1 MFVFKRKY
9 NNKLK
14 SDVKIKKYTF
24 FISKTII
31 LNNAACSNN
40 GNNYKTYKIRVSVN

>member
-14 SDVKIKKYTF
+14 SDVKII
-24 FISKTII
+24 ISKTII
-31 LNNAACSNN
+31 LNNAACGNN